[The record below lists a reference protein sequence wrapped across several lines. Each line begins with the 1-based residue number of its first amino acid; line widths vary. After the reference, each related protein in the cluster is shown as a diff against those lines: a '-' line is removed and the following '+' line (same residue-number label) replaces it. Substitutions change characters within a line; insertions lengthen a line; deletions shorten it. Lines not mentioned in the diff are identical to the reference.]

1 MNQGD
6 QTFISYSRA
15 DSEFALRLANDL
27 RAAGVHIWLDQLD
40 IAPGE
45 RWDREVEL
53 GLKTCRRML
62 IIISAA
68 SSKSEN
74 VQDEIGFAMQQ
85 NKLIIPVL
93 HQVCDIPFRLQRL
106 QYIDF
111 TQDYARGLRQLLP
124 VMKGTDAEVI
134 NSTGSFKRPDF
145 NPPSSSQ
152 PQISS
157 SEPAPKP
164 ASSFRKGLAIGGGT
178 AILLFLLLVVWAVN
192 TEDPT
197 TPENQAAASA
207 SKPAASPQATITTAT
222 NQAAL
227 PKEHPCE
234 LEKSLHSDDN
244 GVKDAITFTNK
255 RSEPIKIFWL
265 DNNGKRSLSGSL
277 KQGETAEIEA
287 NNGDVWVITSKSGAC
302 IKILEGAG
310 SAIIE

>member
-1 MNQGD
+1 MSQAD

-27 RAAGVHIWLDQLD
+27 RAAGVHIWMDQLD
-40 IAPGE
+40 ITPGE

-74 VQDEIGFAMQQ
+74 VQDEIGYAMQQ

-124 VMKGTDAEVI
+124 AMEGTDAEVVKI
-134 NSTGSFKRPDF
+134 TGNFKRPEF
-145 NPPSSSQ
+145 NPPPPVTP
-152 PQISS
+152 PQITS

-164 ASSFRKGLAIGGGT
+164 ASAFRKGLAVGGG
-178 AILLFLLLVVWAVN
+178 AVVLLLLLLVIWAAN
-192 TEDPT
+192 SDST
-197 TPENQAAASA
+197 TPEGQAAASA
-207 SKPAASPQATITTAT
+207 SKPAESPQATAAT
-222 NQAAL
+222 KQTGL

-234 LEKSLHSDDN
+234 IEKSLRSGNN
-244 GVKDAITFTNK
+244 GATDSITFTNK

-265 DNNGKRSLSGSL
+265 DNNGKRSLPTSL
-277 KQGETAEIEA
+277 KQDEEVEIDA
-287 NNGDVWVITSKSGAC
+287 SNSDFWVITSRSGAC
-302 IKILEGAG
+302 IKILEGHG